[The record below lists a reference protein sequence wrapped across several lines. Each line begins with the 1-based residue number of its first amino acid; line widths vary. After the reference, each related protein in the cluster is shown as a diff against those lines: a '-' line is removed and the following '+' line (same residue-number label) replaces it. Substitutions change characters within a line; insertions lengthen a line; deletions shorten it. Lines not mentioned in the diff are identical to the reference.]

1 MKEKIRTQ
9 QGFLPI
15 PLILG
20 IIFILLLGGVG
31 LGIVKTQEKIS
42 KAVNEI
48 QKLEKE
54 QKYDESIKKLEAL
67 ENSFLVRYFG
77 FRKDEIQNEI
87 EKNKELLEIYQA
99 ELKEQ
104 NEEEKELEP
113 EKEEEMSQ
121 NQVVDCHDNL
131 DCLIE
136 TAKNCIPAKLRDV
149 ISVEVA
155 GYVAT
160 ISFFGEIRV
169 KEGEKC
175 PFYVRAEKLINLKK
189 EGLSQEEIAKEK
201 EKLKPFIEGTE
212 ELCLFRNEDL
222 IKWLEIAK
230 EGQLPSFEGAE
241 CKYHGVEM
249 LKNL

>member
-1 MKEKIRTQ
+1 MKEKIMQ
-9 QGFLPI
+9 KGFIPI

-42 KAVNEI
+42 KATAEI
-48 QKLEKE
+48 QSLEKE
-54 QKYDESIKKLEAL
+54 QKYDESIKKLEEL

-87 EKNKELLEIYQA
+87 EKNKKLLEAYQI
-99 ELKEQ
+99 ESEKQGEEKK
-104 NEEEKELEP
+104 EEEV
-113 EKEEEMSQ
+113 EKEEEVAQ
-121 NQVVDCHDNL
+121 PQVVDCQNNL

-136 TAKNCIPAKLRDV
+136 TAKNCTPAKLQDI
-149 ISVEVA
+149 ISVEIA
-155 GYVAT
+155 DYIPT
-160 ISFFGEIRV
+160 ISFFGEIKG

-175 PFYVRAEKLINLKK
+175 LFYVRTEKLIDLKK
-189 EGLSQEEIAKEK
+189 EGLSQEEIEEEK
-201 EKLKPFIEGTE
+201 EKLKPFIEGAE

-222 IKWLEIAK
+222 VKWLETVK
-230 EGQLPSFEGAE
+230 GGELPSFEGAE
-241 CKYHGVEM
+241 CKYHGLEM